1 MCLSGDIFMPNLKH
15 LKVLY
20 VDCFRHACSI
30 ELKEIV
36 ILTGGY
42 SKVTH
47 SKVTVYNN
55 EGFVEDW
62 PELNTGRYDHG
73 CGHFVNT
80 DNKVVRHIDDKKEN
94 TVLRNIVL
102 TMEEGFAVNMR
113 MRTVFHGKG

>member
-1 MCLSGDIFMPNLKH
+1 M
-15 LKVLY
+15 
-20 VDCFRHACSI
+20 
-30 ELKEIV
+30 
-36 ILTGGY
+36 
-42 SKVTH
+42 
-47 SKVTVYNN
+47 TVYNN

-113 MRTVFHGKG
+113 MRTVFHGGKGSRIRLVYERLKAIKRSLKVNWFFLPSSPKVRVLYCP

>member
-1 MCLSGDIFMPNLKH
+1 M
-15 LKVLY
+15 
-20 VDCFRHACSI
+20 
-30 ELKEIV
+30 
-36 ILTGGY
+36 
-42 SKVTH
+42 
-47 SKVTVYNN
+47 
-55 EGFVEDW
+55 EDW

-113 MRTVFHGKG
+113 MRTVFHRGKGSRIRLVYERLKAIKRSLKVNWFFLPSSPKVRVLYCP